1 MDDMYEARKRLEKY
15 IKSGGENTSNFING
29 VHYITPDKIYPRDL
43 YKMIMDEIDKNS
55 PRN

>member
-1 MDDMYEARKRLEKY
+1 MDNEYQAIKKIKEY
-15 IKSGGENTSNFING
+15 IKRGGESTSNFING
-29 VHYITPDKIYPRDL
+29 VNYTTPDKIYPRDL